1 VAQTRRELYC
11 HSTLN
16 YWLTEAVKK
25 TSWSKLNDIHIPL
38 DMIAEEMM
46 ARGWEWPGEFEE
58 GSRGPVFW
66 DGGTNP
72 TSCIITP
79 HGVKCFSRD
88 KGFFKWAEIFG
99 GSFVR
104 KFQQDKI
111 GAAIDGTHFD
121 GKQYWRKLNDRWVP
135 VAKEDFVK
143 YLKSRK
149 KLSDEKRGGTSSEV
163 VDAEM
168 DVQELRRVHGA
179 IPALYDPRDIIERD
193 GERFLNIAYV
203 KALAPSD
210 ERSEWGERFPWIAK
224 FLDTLFDPVE
234 QKEYFLAWLKRFYQ
248 SARQGSLERGH
259 NVFLVGGVNAGKTL
273 LGLRIIGALLGGSAD
288 ASDFVTRGSEF
299 NKNLCEKAL
308 WRIDDGQV
316 ASDPKAHAKFGEMV
330 KKLAANPTLNYRA
343 MFRDSM
349 NNEWSGRL
357 LVTLND
363 DNYSLQMIPDLT
375 MSLEDKI
382 MIFKVANIARNFPPR
397 HILEATIAAE
407 LPHFARWLL
416 EWSIPDFLNIGGRF
430 GVKGYI
436 HEGLR
441 TSALHSGQVG
451 DLIELVELWIK
462 RAQPMNTFGKMW
474 EGTASEWWTEVMQD
488 DTLMPLVSKFST
500 RQVGRKFIEASRIPG
515 SRITLVSSR
524 TSGHRYQIY
533 LNGQDNPPSSNKRK
547 AFDPSKY

>member
-1 VAQTRRELYC
+1 
-11 HSTLN
+11 
-16 YWLTEAVKK
+16 
-25 TSWSKLNDIHIPL
+25 
-38 DMIAEEMM
+38 
-46 ARGWEWPGEFEE
+46 
-58 GSRGPVFW
+58 
-66 DGGTNP
+66 
-72 TSCIITP
+72 
-79 HGVKCFSRD
+79 
-88 KGFFKWAEIFG
+88 
-99 GSFVR
+99 
-104 KFQQDKI
+104 
-111 GAAIDGTHFD
+111 
-121 GKQYWRKLNDRWVP
+121 
-135 VAKEDFVK
+135 
-143 YLKSRK
+143 
-149 KLSDEKRGGTSSEV
+149 
-163 VDAEM
+163 
-168 DVQELRRVHGA
+168 
-179 IPALYDPRDIIERD
+179 
-193 GERFLNIAYV
+193 
-203 KALAPSD
+203 
-210 ERSEWGERFPWIAK
+210 
-224 FLDTLFDPVE
+224 
-234 QKEYFLAWLKRFYQ
+234 
-248 SARQGSLERGH
+248 
-259 NVFLVGGVNAGKTL
+259 
-273 LGLRIIGALLGGSAD
+273 
-288 ASDFVTRGSEF
+288 
-299 NKNLCEKAL
+299 
-308 WRIDDGQV
+308 
-316 ASDPKAHAKFGEMV
+316 MV

-382 MIFKVANIARNFPPR
+382 MIFKVANIARDFPPR

-547 AFDPSKY
+547 AFDPSKD